1 MKQLLIGIIALTSLT
16 TFADEL
22 KEGKAFAGF
31 TKEEPEL
38 IQISL
43 QDEAAELTYRK
54 LKIDEVRT
62 MEYQGFE
69 VFEKNGNS
77 VKCTKAS
84 VCKF

>member
-22 KEGKAFAGF
+22 KEG
-31 TKEEPEL
+31 
-38 IQISL
+38 
-43 QDEAAELTYRK
+43 
-54 LKIDEVRT
+54 
-62 MEYQGFE
+62 FE

-84 VCKF
+84 GCKF